1 MLCNCENGRKY
12 DRGKNTIMTPNN
24 IDRAH
29 KHDVERMKPDTEEQI
44 PYDSIYRRYSR
55 KEKKQSMGSDI
66 RMVAISEEEEGTP
79 SPGPLGTM
87 ARFFFLPG
95 GGYWDAFPPG

>member
-12 DRGKNTIMTPNN
+12 NRGKNTIMTPNN

-79 SPGPLGTM
+79 SPGPSGTT